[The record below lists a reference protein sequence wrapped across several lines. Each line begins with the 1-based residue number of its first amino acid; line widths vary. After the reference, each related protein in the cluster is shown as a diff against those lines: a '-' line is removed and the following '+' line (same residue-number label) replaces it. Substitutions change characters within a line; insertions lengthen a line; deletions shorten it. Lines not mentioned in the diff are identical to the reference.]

1 MVLLCTTGSTYLPNT
16 RTYFMAFNYAVALV
30 GAAMVR
36 ELPESQKWAR
46 FAGTCLLT
54 GYSASFPLKM
64 ALMSGNFAGFTKK
77 TTVYAIVG
85 SPFYTEFYYRS

>member
-36 ELPESQKWAR
+36 ELPETQKWAR

-77 TTVYAIVG
+77 TTVNAMVRCCIV
-85 SPFYTEFYYRS
+85 YKYYDPR